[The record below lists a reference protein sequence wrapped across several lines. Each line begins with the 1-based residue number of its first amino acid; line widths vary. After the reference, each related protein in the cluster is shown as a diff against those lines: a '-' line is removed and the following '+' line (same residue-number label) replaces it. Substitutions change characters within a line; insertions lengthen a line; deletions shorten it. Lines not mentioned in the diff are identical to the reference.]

1 MSSWLPRLWTLI
13 HLHLSLHGAIP
24 MARRPPNWSILSH
37 PLTTQARCSRKS
49 LIYIYAWMFFLK
61 HPEILTFVGTI
72 PLQPR
77 TLDVGQV
84 RNCQRTE
91 NILTNIHVTIII
103 LDHYMICVCA
113 QKWLVYIIIV
123 YTYIYIIIICI
134 IIIIM
139 IIISIVVIK
148 NSNNNNNTIYIYIY
162 VARNSVGRIP
172 RSARP
177 GFLAFLCIPSREIY
191 CYYREGIRKV
201 YIYWHTMAYY
211 I

>member
-1 MSSWLPRLWTLI
+1 
-13 HLHLSLHGAIP
+13 
-24 MARRPPNWSILSH
+24 
-37 PLTTQARCSRKS
+37 
-49 LIYIYAWMFFLK
+49 MFFLK

-134 IIIIM
+134 IIIIIM

-148 NSNNNNNTIYIYIY
+148 NSNNNNNNTIYIYIY
-162 VARNSVGRIP
+162 IYIRCTQLCWPYPQICQARVS
-172 RSARP
+172 
-177 GFLAFLCIPSREIY
+177 GFFVHPKSGNLLLL
-191 CYYREGIRKV
+191 
-201 YIYWHTMAYY
+201 
-211 I
+211 